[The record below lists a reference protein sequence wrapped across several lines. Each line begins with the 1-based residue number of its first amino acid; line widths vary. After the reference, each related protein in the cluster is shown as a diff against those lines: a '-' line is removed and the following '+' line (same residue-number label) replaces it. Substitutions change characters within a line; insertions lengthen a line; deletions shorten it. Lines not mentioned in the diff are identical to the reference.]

1 MVEEDDPCVF
11 NTLMMIFEMSLI
23 LEIILEVLDN
33 YFHKLSHI
41 DLFEN
46 FLLRVVFKERGM
58 GSKGF
63 LLIFLR
69 SLLITIQ
76 GTYDIGDKV
85 WKLRTLYQGKMVVDL
100 VNSRNSKY
108 LRIMIKCFDQVN
120 L

>member
-33 YFHKLSHI
+33 YFHI

-58 GSKGF
+58 G
-63 LLIFLR
+63 
-69 SLLITIQ
+69 
-76 GTYDIGDKV
+76 
-85 WKLRTLYQGKMVVDL
+85 
-100 VNSRNSKY
+100 
-108 LRIMIKCFDQVN
+108 
-120 L
+120 